1 MFRKFVLPALGL
13 MVLPAFAS
21 AQFEAGN
28 WELALNGGGQID
40 NSTTSDT
47 IGVTVEVGYFVSK
60 ELELGLRQSLVHS
73 SRQDAKNDFAVSQD
87 DNGILQSVSR
97 QDGEGWTGV
106 STGAVDYHFDLGRFQ
121 PFVGAFFGYSYTNQD
136 QFQVNPDGTESK
148 IHSSSWIG
156 GPEAG
161 LKYFVNGTT
170 FVFGRTGYTYWFEDQ
185 DMSYFTVDF
194 GIGFRF

>member
-28 WELALNGGGQID
+28 WELALNGGGQVS
-40 NSTTSDT
+40 NGTTSDT
-47 IGVTVEVGYFVSK
+47 IGATVEVGYFATK

-73 SRQDAKNDFAVSQD
+73 SSRNASSQGTFTTNSDGNFESFAQR
-87 DNGILQSVSR
+87 N
-97 QDGEGWTGV
+97 GEGWTGV
-106 STGAVDYHFDLGRFQ
+106 SVGAVDYHIDLGRFQ
-121 PFVGAFFGYSYTNQD
+121 PFVGAFMGYSYTNQD
-136 QFQVNPDGTESK
+136 QFQINPDGSETK
-148 IHSSSWIG
+148 LHSSSWIA

-170 FVFGRTGYTYWFEDQ
+170 FVFGRTGYSYWFEDNNL
-185 DMSYFTVDF
+185 SYFTVDF